1 MRRLGLLAI
10 FVLLVAAVP
19 ADAKRV
25 GMRVRAV
32 AFCSTKTVNVRLT
45 DGSIVA
51 RRHVVPGRAIR
62 TVVKGTKDLLLYV
75 RIKASWSTV
84 QLGQTI
90 RVQAD
95 GPDGEQ
101 WQWRYST
108 RNTTPLGDPTNYQ
121 ACLKLKTR
129 TGKFLRR
136 MQDRKGSW
144 RFTTRITD
152 GSLVTST
159 GNVTVRSR

>member
-1 MRRLGLLAI
+1 MPLR
-10 FVLLVAAVP
+10 
-19 ADAKRV
+19 
-25 GMRVRAV
+25 
-32 AFCSTKTVNVRLT
+32 
-45 DGSIVA
+45 
-51 RRHVVPGRAIR
+51 
-62 TVVKGTKDLLLYV
+62 
-75 RIKASWSTV
+75 
-84 QLGQTI
+84 
-90 RVQAD
+90 
-95 GPDGEQ
+95 
-101 WQWRYST
+101 T
-108 RNTTPLGDPTNYQ
+108 RNTAPLGDPTNYQ